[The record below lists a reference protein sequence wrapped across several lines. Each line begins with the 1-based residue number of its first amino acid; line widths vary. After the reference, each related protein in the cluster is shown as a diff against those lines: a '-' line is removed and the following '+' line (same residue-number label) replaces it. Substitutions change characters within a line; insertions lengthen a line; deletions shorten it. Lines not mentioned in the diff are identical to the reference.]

1 MLAQFSRLVGGVL
14 DPQLAPVVPAPGEHA
29 RVGDLLVV
37 VGVGVGQENQ
47 KPVVA
52 LLPLHEPVHG
62 PQRQAVPV
70 PTSGHI
76 VEDGVV
82 LPRLLVVP
90 ENADHGA
97 AAHRAEGGHPHR
109 DLTPGEGGGDQI
121 GLGGQLLLLL
131 VLGGGGVQQ
140 DVHRQVPQLALLPLD
155 KHPAVLEG
163 ARPPGQAGL
172 EIPRPGAAV
181 GDVRLEQDGVL
192 QLLGQLG
199 EDVLVLHQARLVVR
213 PVLLPLA
220 LEHVPLPGGL
230 LAHIPRGQ
238 HALGKVEAAVLVV
251 SGAQGLLRRR
261 RLRGGEHGHPEAVLH
276 ILPQNL
282 LPGLALPQTEK
293 KVLLPEALPALLL
306 HRPAAGLP
314 QAAQG
319 IAAHQAASLFALVED
334 VPAGEGGP
342 LPVGDAPPGPVEP
355 LVEEG
360 LHPAGELLL
369 GAVHGEGQVI
379 QHPLLPGILLGGV
392 PQGPPEPQPAQVVD
406 ALTLGGLPGLGRRL
420 EGVLP
425 PQVLQHRPVRLR
437 PPEHHPLQAQPEQVG
452 VEGPAGL
459 ALEGV
464 EQGPEPLVVIEAVH
478 QADDGVEVQV
488 RLAVRTVHLKV
499 GPELVVLRP
508 VPELVF
514 RPAALNV
521 FPVHISPRTAWS
533 GPRPG
538 GCGPTPRRPPA
549 AARRGRRPC

>member
-1 MLAQFSRLVGGVL
+1 M
-14 DPQLAPVVPAPGEHA
+14 
-29 RVGDLLVV
+29 
-37 VGVGVGQENQ
+37 
-47 KPVVA
+47 
-52 LLPLHEPVHG
+52 
-62 PQRQAVPV
+62 
-70 PTSGHI
+70 
-76 VEDGVV
+76 
-82 LPRLLVVP
+82 
-90 ENADHGA
+90 
-97 AAHRAEGGHPHR
+97 
-109 DLTPGEGGGDQI
+109 
-121 GLGGQLLLLL
+121 
-131 VLGGGGVQQ
+131 
-140 DVHRQVPQLALLPLD
+140 
-155 KHPAVLEG
+155 
-163 ARPPGQAGL
+163 
-172 EIPRPGAAV
+172 
-181 GDVRLEQDGVL
+181 

-213 PVLLPLA
+213 PVFLPLA

-230 LAHIPRGQ
+230 LAHVPGGQ
-238 HALGKVEAAVLVV
+238 HALGKVEAAVFVV
-251 SGAQGLLRRR
+251 SGAQDFFGSR
-261 RLRGGEHGHPEAVLH
+261 RLRGGKHGHPEAVLH

-282 LPGLALPQTEK
+282 LPGLTLAQAEK
-293 KVLLPEALPALLL
+293 EVFLPEALPALLL

-342 LPVGDAPPGPVEP
+342 LPVGDAPPGPLKP
-355 LVEEG
+355 LVKQG

-369 GAVHGEGQVI
+369 GAAHRKGQVV
-379 QHPLLPGILLGGV
+379 QHPLLPGVLLGRV

-406 ALTLGGLPGLGRRL
+406 APPLCGLPGLGRHL

-425 PQVLQHRPVRLR
+425 PQVLQHWPLPHC
-437 PPEHHPLQAQPEQVG
+437 PPEGHPLQTQPEQIG

-499 GPELVVLRP
+499 GPERIVLRP

-533 GPRPG
+533 GPRPL
-538 GCGPTPRRPPA
+538 GCGPTPHRPPA
-549 AARRGRRPC
+549 AARRDRRPC